1 MVVLGV
7 IAVLL
12 AAQQQAGIRQA
23 TTGPCSPTIANV
35 TGDVTVNCIGVAPK
49 ALEKL
54 NAELKRLH
62 IDIAAKIIQANA
74 WTQRYQDLDGAL
86 CEHIADRE
94 LAGRAEEYLHQG
106 DLEMAGT
113 ILDQVLAKD
122 AADER
127 SLAAAHYNLAG
138 ILELQFQP
146 LKALPHLKKAYEYYP
161 DDLTYGEAYAWALDG
176 ENCFIQAD
184 LVLQKI
190 LPQAEAAAK
199 QDSKW
204 LPSLASLQSLSASLY
219 TQFRNYKEAAAPFRQ
234 ALGIQR
240 ELVKTDPW
248 RERDLAL
255 TLDSAATFYMETQ
268 HSTEAEES
276 LVEALR
282 IAIRLAARPG
292 GSPEGVAHARYRL
305 GTFYNHEGKSRQA
318 EDAFSE
324 AVKEYRT
331 LAAGN
336 QATFRGG
343 LAQAL
348 CSEGA
353 LYSAGRRFRDAEP
366 LLEECVTILD
376 ELGKTDADAYLP
388 AEARGLAD
396 LGAVMGYLRKNMAAA
411 QLFDAAFRIYQK
423 FDDEKT
429 TAWAPDIAA
438 LQEKDGDL
446 FKDFGAPETAEGY
459 YREALKMYRR
469 FAETHP
475 EFVPALAR
483 TLDSFAFVRMKQDS
497 LEEASTNVEEALT
510 LRRGL
515 RQRDPEKYS
524 DDVAA
529 SLLTKA
535 AIFVEQKA
543 PCDQVAVLV
552 KEALRLSP
560 LESKQR
566 AQDVTEDCAD
576 RQ

>member
-1 MVVLGV
+1 MFAIGV

-12 AAQQQAGIRQA
+12 AAQQIRQA
-23 TTGPCSPTIANV
+23 TTGPCSPTVANV
-35 TGDVTVNCIGVAPK
+35 TGDVTINCIGVAPK

-54 NAELKRLH
+54 NAELNRLH
-62 IDIAAKIIQANA
+62 IGISAKIAQANA
-74 WTQRYQDLDGAL
+74 WTQRYQELDQAL
-86 CEHIADRE
+86 HEHIADRE
-94 LAGRAEEYLHQG
+94 LAVKAEEYLHQG

-113 ILDQVLAKD
+113 ILDQVLARD
-122 AADER
+122 AADEH

-138 ILELQFQP
+138 LLELQFQP
-146 LKALPHLKKAYEYYP
+146 LKALPHFKKAFEYYP
-161 DDLTYGEAYAWALDG
+161 DDLTYGEAYAWALDT
-176 ENCFIQAD
+176 ENRFVQAD

-204 LPSLASLQSLSASLY
+204 LPDLASLQSLSATLY
-219 TQFRNYKEAAAPFRQ
+219 TRFRNYEEAAAPFRQ

-240 ELVKTDPW
+240 ELAKTDPQH
-248 RERDLAL
+248 ERDLAL

-276 LVEALR
+276 LLEALR
-282 IAIRLAARPG
+282 IAGRVSTRPG

-305 GTFYNHEGKSRQA
+305 ATFYKHEGKARQA
-318 EDAFSE
+318 EDAFDG

-336 QATFRGG
+336 QAAFRGG

-353 LYSAGRRFRDAEP
+353 LYSAGKRFRDAEP
-366 LLEECVTILD
+366 LLKECVTILD
-376 ELGKTDADAYLP
+376 ELGETDADAYLP

-396 LGAVMGYLRKNMAAA
+396 LGAVMGYLQRRFEGA

-423 FDDEKT
+423 FDDEQT
-429 TAWAPDIAA
+429 TVWAPDIAA
-438 LQEKDGDL
+438 LQEKAGDL
-446 FKDFGAPETAEGY
+446 FKDFAAPETAERY

-469 FAETHP
+469 LAQAYP
-475 EFVPALAR
+475 EAFVPALAR
-483 TLDSFAFVRMKQDS
+483 TLDSFALVRMEQDS
-497 LEEASTNVEEALT
+497 LEEARTGVEEALT

-515 RQRDPEKYS
+515 WQGDPGKYS

-535 AIFVEQKA
+535 AILVEQKT
-543 PCDQVAVLV
+543 PCDQVAALV
-552 KEALRLSP
+552 NEALKLSP
-560 LESKQR
+560 LESKKK
-566 AQDVTEDCAD
+566 AQDVTADCAD